1 MPVELDHLIVRSRDK
16 RASAAFLAE
25 MLGLP
30 PPTPVGP
37 GGRFH
42 AIRLA
47 NGTSLDFAD
56 AGHALPNGAFRERV
70 REEGVPSVRLT
81 LAASQGQGT

>member
-1 MPVELDHLIVRSRDK
+1 MPVELDHLIIRSRDK
-16 RASAAFLAE
+16 QASAAFLAE

-30 PPTPVGP
+30 PPTAVGP

-47 NGTSLDFAD
+47 NGTSIVAIRSDLF
-56 AGHALPNGAFRERV
+56 GRWR
-70 REEGVPSVRLT
+70 
-81 LAASQGQGT
+81 